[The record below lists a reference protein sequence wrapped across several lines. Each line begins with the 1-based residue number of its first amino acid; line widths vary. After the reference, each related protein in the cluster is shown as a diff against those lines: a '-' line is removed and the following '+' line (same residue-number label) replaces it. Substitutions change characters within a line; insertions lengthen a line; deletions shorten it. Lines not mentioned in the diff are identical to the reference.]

1 MSQDTNLVACRLQST
16 RETALLCPRYVCAQ
30 GDVLMSQTEMVL
42 SPEQL
47 SNRLEKGMKQTEFT
61 LSTCP
66 LKEWRHTPYSTSQI
80 LMAWSIEQVARNSP
94 V

>member
-1 MSQDTNLVACRLQST
+1 
-16 RETALLCPRYVCAQ
+16 
-30 GDVLMSQTEMVL
+30 MSQTEMVL

-47 SNRLEKGMKQTEFT
+47 KSRLENGMKQTELT

-66 LKEWRHTPYSTSQI
+66 RSECLHTPYSTSQI
-80 LMAWSIEQVARNSP
+80 LMDWSMEQVDRNSP